1 MLSTMVREFEH
12 DSFTDLKVLLD
23 DDAEKDFFENIK
35 HIQVW
40 EKYSRQELSNNFQD
54 KILLASAD
62 IFAPCISVLCPIMPC
77 PPESST
83 FCLKYTCD
91 VTK

>member
-23 DDAEKDFFENIK
+23 GDPEKDFFENIK

-40 EKYSRQELSNNFQD
+40 K
-54 KILLASAD
+54 KIIEA
-62 IFAPCISVLCPIMPC
+62 
-77 PPESST
+77 
-83 FCLKYTCD
+83 
-91 VTK
+91 VT

>member
-23 DDAEKDFFENIK
+23 DDPEKDFFENIK

-40 EKYSRQELSNNFQD
+40 EK
-54 KILLASAD
+54 
-62 IFAPCISVLCPIMPC
+62 VL
-77 PPESST
+77 EAGT
-83 FCLKYTCD
+83 
-91 VTK
+91 